1 MTAALAA
8 PPARDAQ
15 NAAATISI
23 CGTDLRRLTAA
34 VAPHAAE
41 DPDSAALCAIQ
52 WEIRDGALWLAAT
65 DTYTVGAARLPL
77 PGEASLPAGPVLVPA
92 GNTVALAEA
101 VGEDLAAVT
110 IDPAAAAV
118 TATWSGGTYQA
129 RYSSPVQG
137 EIPDWRRVLACLVD
151 GTPGPPARRIMF
163 DPAHL
168 ARFTMR
174 PPYGRADSEGLAPL
188 IRLQLRRHQTNR
200 RLMYLVTCQNWFIGA
215 ISPLIADPG
224 TTEFGST
231 VISRWAGYLHAP
243 GETVPGGQR

>member
-23 CGTDLRRLTAA
+23 SGTDLQRLTAA

-41 DPDSAALCAIQ
+41 DPDTPALCAIH

-65 DTYTVGAARLPL
+65 DTCTVGSARLPL
-77 PGEASLPAGPVLVPA
+77 PGDASLAAGPVLVPA
-92 GNTVALAEA
+92 GDTVALAEA

-118 TATWSGGTYQA
+118 TAAWSGGTYQA

-151 GTPGPPARRIMF
+151 GTPGPSARRIMF

-168 ARFTMR
+168 ARFTM
-174 PPYGRADSEGLAPL
+174 PPGGHADSEGLAPL
-188 IRLQLRRHQTNR
+188 VRLQLRRHRTNR
-200 RLMYLVTCQNWFIGA
+200 CLMYLVTCQNWFIGA
-215 ISPLIADPG
+215 ISPLVADPG
-224 TTEFGST
+224 TTELGST
-231 VISRWAGYLHAP
+231 VISRWAGYLRAP